1 MTGDSI
7 CAYAGSDFAYKI
19 FICAEQQ
26 DLKTFVEEVVRS
38 KSSIVLFIDSYIVDS
53 PACKDIIQEF
63 TIALDEGIGCTLFVK
78 CLDAG
83 KQAKSL
89 STLGDLAEWLVD
101 TGVQRDSLFVGIG
114 GGVIGDLV
122 GLLSALYYRG
132 VDLVH
137 IPTNLLS
144 MTDSA
149 IGGKTAVNTSR
160 HVNSLGTYK
169 HPIGTLVYL
178 PFLETLPTRDLCAG
192 LAEVLKISLLRDD
205 GLLEILE
212 SADNLHSLLRNGQGA
227 LIIKKAIEYKL
238 VFTGSDIEERHR
250 RLFLNIGH
258 TFGHAIEA
266 IQDLRNEEYY
276 RHGEAVALGLLCS
289 SYISES
295 LYGINVLDRVKTL
308 LEKYNL
314 PVKLDRI
321 FHEGFSDADELV
333 ESLVRLSLK
342 DKKGQRGKLR
352 IVLMENYFSPVILE
366 TDNRRLLI
374 EAFKCIID

>member
-1 MTGDSI
+1 MTVDSI
-7 CAYAGSDFAYKI
+7 CAYTGTDFAYRI
-19 FICAEQQ
+19 YIGHGRSDIQA
-26 DLKTFVEEVVRS
+26 FVQEVAGS
-38 KSSIVLFIDSYIVDS
+38 KSSIVLFIDSYIKDS
-53 PACKDIIQEF
+53 HACKGIIEEF
-63 TIALDEGIGCTLFVK
+63 SSAVATSNECVLLIK
-78 CLDAG
+78 YLDAG

-89 STLGDLAEWLVD
+89 STLGEVAEWLVD
-101 TGVQRDSLFVGIG
+101 NGVQRDSLFVGIG

-122 GLLSALYYRG
+122 GLISALYYRG

-149 IGGKTAVNTSR
+149 VGGKTAVNTSR

-169 HPIGTLVYL
+169 HPVGTLIYL
-178 PFLETLPTRDLCAG
+178 PFLETLPKRDLCAG
-192 LAEVLKISLLRDD
+192 LAEVIKIGLLRDD
-205 GLLEILE
+205 GLLEMLE
-212 SADNLHSLLRNGQGA
+212 SAENLETLLKGDQGA
-227 LIIKKAIEYKL
+227 LVIKKAIEYKL
-238 VFTGSDIEERHR
+238 VFTDADIEERHR

-289 SYISES
+289 SYLSET
-295 LYGINVLDRVKTL
+295 LYGLNTLKRVTNL

-314 PVKLDRI
+314 PVRLDSI
-321 FHEGFSDADELV
+321 FLEDFSGTQGLV
-333 ESLVRLSLK
+333 EYLVKLALK

-352 IVLMENYFSPVILE
+352 VVLLQDFYSPVIWE
-366 TDNRRLLI
+366 TDDQKLLA
-374 EAFKCIID
+374 EAFKCIIH

>member
-1 MTGDSI
+1 MTVDSI
-7 CAYAGSDFAYKI
+7 CAYTGTDFAYRI
-19 FICAEQQ
+19 YIGHGRSDIQA
-26 DLKTFVEEVVRS
+26 FVQEVAGS
-38 KSSIVLFIDSYIVDS
+38 KSSIVLFIDSYIKDS
-53 PACKDIIQEF
+53 HACKVIIEEF
-63 TIALDEGIGCTLFVK
+63 SSGVVTGRECVLLIK
-78 CLDAG
+78 YLDAG

-89 STLGDLAEWLVD
+89 STLGEVAEWLVD
-101 TGVQRDSLFVGIG
+101 NGVQRDSLFVGVG

-122 GLLSALYYRG
+122 GLISALYYRG

-149 IGGKTAVNTSR
+149 VGGKTAVNTSR

-169 HPIGTLVYL
+169 HPVGTLIYL
-178 PFLETLPTRDLCAG
+178 PFLETLPKRDLCAG
-192 LAEVLKISLLRDD
+192 LAEVIKIGLLRDD
-205 GLLEILE
+205 GLLEMLE
-212 SADNLHSLLRNGQGA
+212 SAEDLETLLKGEQGA
-227 LIIKKAIEYKL
+227 LVIKKAIEYKL
-238 VFTGSDIEERHR
+238 VFTDADIEERHR

-289 SYISES
+289 SYLSET
-295 LYGINVLDRVKTL
+295 LYGLNTLKRVTNL

-314 PVKLDRI
+314 PVRLDSI
-321 FHEGFSDADELV
+321 FLEDFSGKQGLV
-333 ESLVRLSLK
+333 EYLVKLALK

-352 IVLMENYFSPVILE
+352 VVLLQDFYSPVIWE
-366 TDNRRLLI
+366 TDDQKLLA
-374 EAFKCIID
+374 EAFKCIIH